1 MIKISLRAA
10 RHNARLTQR
19 EMAKLVGVS
28 HSTLCNWENG
38 LSFPDAPH
46 IDKICEVLGLS
57 YDDLNF
63 LPNNSLKAN
72 RKEQ

>member
-10 RHNARLTQR
+10 RHNARLTQK
-19 EMAKLVGVS
+19 EMAKRLGVS
-28 HSTLCNWENG
+28 NSTLCNWENG

-46 IDKICEVLGLS
+46 IDKICELLGLS

-72 RKEQ
+72 GKEQ